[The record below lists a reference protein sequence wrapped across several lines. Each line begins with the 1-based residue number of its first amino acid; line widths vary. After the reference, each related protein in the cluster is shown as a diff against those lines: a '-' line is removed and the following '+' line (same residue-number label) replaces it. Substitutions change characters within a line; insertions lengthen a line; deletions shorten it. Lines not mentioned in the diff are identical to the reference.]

1 MSNTFKQGCPEEG
14 VAPSW
19 KISLGKIS
27 KGGSREK
34 SAEVYPSPLLENFVE
49 KDLKGGPR

>member
-1 MSNTFKQGCPEEG
+1 MRTINKNKHMSNTFKQGCPEEG

-27 KGGSREK
+27 KGGPREK
-34 SAEVYPSPLLENFVE
+34 SAEVYPSPS
-49 KDLKGGPR
+49 